1 MVSTRRGEAKRG
13 EERRGEA
20 RRGEVRKK
28 KKKSISSDDWTAG
41 PWHFPG
47 QLPSLFH
54 SIELPR
60 QKSLARSKAVPWTK
74 RATAIAIRY
83 AVPPTTLVVSYI
95 LRTESRFL
103 GGDSTDLETPV
114 SCHLPP
120 SRVRRVKWKQPLETA
135 RSISLSLSLA
145 CPFAQEKFSA

>member
-28 KKKSISSDDWTAG
+28 KKKSISSDEWKGG